1 VLGSGLAGLAERIES
16 PIVIPY
22 AELPDFPQPTV
33 GGHPGR
39 LLLGR
44 LAGLP
49 AAILQG
55 RAHYYEDGRAD
66 AMRGAIDAVAALGC
80 PRLLLTCAAGSLRA
94 EVGPGSIMAV
104 TDHLNLAGVSP
115 LIGERGDARFVD
127 MGAAY
132 DPALRQRLQA
142 AAAGTGVTLHDGVYA
157 WFAGPQFET
166 PAEIR
171 AARLLGA
178 DAVGMSL
185 VPETILA
192 RHAGLAVAAVAAVTN
207 LAAGLAPAPFDH
219 RQTLAMAGRAAADL
233 GRLVEA
239 FAAGLRE
246 EVV

>member
-1 VLGSGLAGLAERIES
+1 VLGSGLAGLGERIES

-22 AELPDFPQPTV
+22 AELLDFPQPTV
-33 GGHPGR
+33 DGHPGR

-55 RAHYYEDGRAD
+55 RAHYYEEGRAD
-66 AMRGAIDAVAALGC
+66 AMRGAIDALAALGC
-80 PRLLLTCAAGSLRA
+80 PRLLLTCAAGSLRPEA
-94 EVGPGSIMAV
+94 GPGSIMAV
-104 TDHLNLAGVSP
+104 SDHLNLAGVSP
-115 LIGERGDARFVD
+115 LIGEQGDARFVD
-127 MGAAY
+127 MCGAY
-132 DPALRQRLQA
+132 DPALLRRLRE

-192 RHAGLAVAAVAAVTN
+192 RHAGLAVAALAVVTN
-207 LAAGLAPAPFDH
+207 LAAGLTPTPLDH
-219 RQTLAMAGRAAADL
+219 WQTLAMAGRAAADL
-233 GRLVEA
+233 GRLIEA

-246 EVV
+246 EAA